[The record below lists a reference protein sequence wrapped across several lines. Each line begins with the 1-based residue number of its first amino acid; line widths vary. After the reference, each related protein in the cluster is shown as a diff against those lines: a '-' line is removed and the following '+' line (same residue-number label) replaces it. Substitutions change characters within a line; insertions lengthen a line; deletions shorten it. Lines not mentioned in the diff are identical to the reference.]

1 MQRQQAAQGLNIQE
15 IHTGPQYQRPGDRNQ
30 IEIVGW
36 EDSPNDSSGSSQTVS
51 LRELMTDQANAAPG
65 EEPVTIDNLW
75 KILSQE
81 KNTSPAPAI
90 SEQMARNNRSRSGLR
105 NDSANRQKM
114 AYAAGQFEQAHQGHY
129 QGMPQHLHES
139 ARRPRPSD
147 IFNTPYQKQ
156 VDLPRLPSSEN
167 RAYPSGNSMA
177 FRSAVRDMYASGAK
191 DDYLFRTP
199 IKDSE
204 SGARGSTKTGTPG

>member
-1 MQRQQAAQGLNIQE
+1 MSLEQLMKE
-15 IHTGPQYQRPGDRNQ
+15 Q
-30 IEIVGW
+30 ITSTQDGEK
-36 EDSPNDSSGSSQTVS
+36 
-51 LRELMTDQANAAPG
+51 LM
-65 EEPVTIDNLW
+65 IDNLW
-75 KILSQE
+75 KILASE
-81 KNTSPAPAI
+81 KASGGPTT
-90 SEQMARNNRSRSGLR
+90 EMAQQQRSANANEFNRQRSRSGLR

-114 AYAAGQFEQAHQGHY
+114 AYGAGQYEQAHQGHY

-191 DDYLFRTP
+191 EDYLFRTP

>member
-1 MQRQQAAQGLNIQE
+1 MQRQQVATGLNIQE

-81 KNTSPAPAI
+81 KNTSPAPAM
-90 SEQMARNNRSRSGLR
+90 SE
-105 NDSANRQKM
+105 
-114 AYAAGQFEQAHQGHY
+114 
-129 QGMPQHLHES
+129 
-139 ARRPRPSD
+139 
-147 IFNTPYQKQ
+147 
-156 VDLPRLPSSEN
+156 
-167 RAYPSGNSMA
+167 
-177 FRSAVRDMYASGAK
+177 
-191 DDYLFRTP
+191 
-199 IKDSE
+199 
-204 SGARGSTKTGTPG
+204 

>member
-1 MQRQQAAQGLNIQE
+1 MQRQQVAAGLNIQE

-51 LRELMTDQANAAPG
+51 LRELMTDQANAASG

-191 DDYLFRTP
+191 EDYLFRTP

-204 SGARGSTKTGTPG
+204 SGARGSTKTGTPS

>member
-90 SEQMARNNRSRSGLR
+90 SEQMARSNRSRSGLR

-191 DDYLFRTP
+191 EDYLFRTP

-204 SGARGSTKTGTPG
+204 SGARGSTKTGTPS

>member
-191 DDYLFRTP
+191 EDYLFRTP

-204 SGARGSTKTGTPG
+204 SGARGSTKTGTPS

>member
-1 MQRQQAAQGLNIQE
+1 MHRQQVAAGLNIQE

-51 LRELMTDQANAAPG
+51 LRELMTDQVNAAPG

-90 SEQMARNNRSRSGLR
+90 SE
-105 NDSANRQKM
+105 
-114 AYAAGQFEQAHQGHY
+114 
-129 QGMPQHLHES
+129 
-139 ARRPRPSD
+139 
-147 IFNTPYQKQ
+147 
-156 VDLPRLPSSEN
+156 
-167 RAYPSGNSMA
+167 
-177 FRSAVRDMYASGAK
+177 
-191 DDYLFRTP
+191 
-199 IKDSE
+199 
-204 SGARGSTKTGTPG
+204 